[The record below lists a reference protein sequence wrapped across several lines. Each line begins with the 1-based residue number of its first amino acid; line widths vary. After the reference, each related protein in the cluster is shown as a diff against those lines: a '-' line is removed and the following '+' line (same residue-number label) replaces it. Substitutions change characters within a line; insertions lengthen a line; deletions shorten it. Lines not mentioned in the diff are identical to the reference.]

1 MKNALDADRVGEARA
16 VLIAGPT
23 ASGKSALA
31 LDLVEKL
38 ARADRPAAIVN
49 ADSMQIY
56 SVLRVLTDRPDA
68 GEMARAPHHLYGHV
82 QPCEHYSVGR
92 WLDDARNVLAG
103 LEAVGHLP
111 VLVGGT
117 GLYFRALTQG
127 LAVLPDIPA
136 AVREHWRAAMA
147 GQGPGALHRLLAKR
161 DPDAAATIRPG
172 DRQRIVR
179 ALEVKE
185 ATGRSILA
193 WQEGQQGH
201 DGQEGEPEPPLIDAA
216 VALRLVVQ
224 PDRAALYA
232 RIARRFD
239 AMVEAGAVDEVAALL
254 ALDLDPDLPVMKA
267 IGVKAFGD
275 FLGKRIPLEEA
286 VSRAKTQSRQYAKR
300 QMTWLRNQMAGWERL
315 DPR

>member
-1 MKNALDADRVGEARA
+1 MDLDAGRIGEARA

-38 ARADRPAAIVN
+38 AQAGRPAAIVN
-49 ADSMQIY
+49 ADSMQVY
-56 SVLRVLTDRPDA
+56 SALRVLTARPDA

-82 QPCEHYSVGR
+82 LPFEHYSVGR
-92 WLDDARNVLAG
+92 WLDDVRGVLAG
-103 LEAVGHLP
+103 LEAAGQLP

-117 GLYFRALTQG
+117 GLYFRTLTQG
-127 LAVLPDIPA
+127 LVALPDIPA
-136 AVREHWRAAMA
+136 AIREHWRAEMA
-147 GQGPGALHRLLAKR
+147 AKGAAALHRQLVKC

-179 ALEVKE
+179 ALEVKQ
-185 ATGRSILA
+185 ATARSILA
-193 WQEGQQGH
+193 WQEGREGQG
-201 DGQEGEPEPPLIDAA
+201 GEPEPPLVDPAA
-216 VALRLVVQ
+216 ALRLAVK

-232 RIARRFD
+232 RIERRFD
-239 AMVEAGAVDEVAALL
+239 TMVENGALDEVAALL

-267 IGVKAFGD
+267 IGVKAFAE

-286 VSRAKTQSRQYAKR
+286 VLRAKTQTRQYAKR
-300 QMTWLRNQMAGWERL
+300 QMTWLRNQMDDWERL
-315 DPR
+315 GPD

>member
-1 MKNALDADRVGEARA
+1 MDLDAGRIGEARA

-31 LDLVEKL
+31 LDLTEKL
-38 ARADRPAAIVN
+38 TRAGRPAVIVN
-49 ADSMQIY
+49 ADSMQVY
-56 SVLRVLTDRPDA
+56 SVLRVLTARPDA

-92 WLDDARNVLAG
+92 WLDDARGVLAG
-103 LEAVGHLP
+103 LEAAGQLP

-127 LAVLPDIPA
+127 LAALPDIPA
-136 AVREHWRAAMA
+136 AIREHWRAEMA
-147 GQGPGALHRLLAKR
+147 AKDPAALHSLLAGCDR
-161 DPDAAATIRPG
+161 AAAATIRPG

-179 ALEVKE
+179 ALEVKQ

-193 WQEGQQGH
+193 WQEGQG
-201 DGQEGEPEPPLIDAA
+201 GEPEPPLVDPGE
-216 VALRLVVQ
+216 ALRLVVE

-232 RIARRFD
+232 RIEQRFD
-239 AMVEAGAVDEVAALL
+239 AMVEAGALDEVTALL

-267 IGVKAFGD
+267 IGVKAFTE

-286 VSRAKTQSRQYAKR
+286 ISRAKTQSRQYAKR
-300 QMTWLRNQMAGWERL
+300 QMTWLRNQMDGWERL
-315 DPR
+315 GPG